1 VNEDVLQ
8 RARGVRLAIFDVDG
22 VMTDGTL
29 WIGARG
35 EAMKAFNIQDG
46 NGLKL
51 LQKAGIATAIL
62 SGRKSAM
69 VAKRAKELTIAHVIQ
84 GTGDDKVPAFE
95 ALVKKLKLAESACS
109 FMGDDLPD
117 LGMMRRAGIGAC
129 PSDAVGIVR
138 DAAALHLSK
147 PGGNGAVRELCDL
160 ILEVRKDARADR
172 PAAVAAQEPPA
183 DGDVIPFPTSRS

>member
-84 GTGDDKVPAFE
+84 GTGDDKVPALGAREEAEARGKRLLVHGRRHPGSRGDE
-95 ALVKKLKLAESACS
+95 ALWP
-109 FMGDDLPD
+109 G
-117 LGMMRRAGIGAC
+117 RRSVERGGSGEIFGAL
-129 PSDAVGIVR
+129 R
-138 DAAALHLSK
+138 DE
-147 PGGNGAVRELCDL
+147 GAR
-160 ILEVRKDARADR
+160 R
-172 PAAVAAQEPPA
+172 PRRGP
-183 DGDVIPFPTSRS
+183 

>member
-1 VNEDVLQ
+1 MNEDVLQ

-69 VAKRAKELTIAHVIQ
+69 VAKRAKYR
-84 GTGDDKVPAFE
+84 
-95 ALVKKLKLAESACS
+95 S
-109 FMGDDLPD
+109 
-117 LGMMRRAGIGAC
+117 
-129 PSDAVGIVR
+129 IVR
-138 DAAALHLSK
+138 
-147 PGGNGAVRELCDL
+147 
-160 ILEVRKDARADR
+160 R
-172 PAAVAAQEPPA
+172 PV
-183 DGDVIPFPTSRS
+183 G